1 MKQNKLLRPVITA
14 ALCLGFALSS
24 CSETSDDSST
34 QQDQG
39 TKPTIEISNVTAGA
53 ESVTF
58 TITPTDAIQYKYSVA
73 PVGDDH
79 SYTTV
84 MSSKEGDITISKLTN
99 DVEYEIS
106 AYAYSIDDV
115 ESDVAEA
122 TFITEAIETYDR
134 MCVAYKFTATWCPS
148 CPTMTAAL
156 DEYIEKN
163 PSALTVVALHQE
175 TTSVTGYNTT
185 WGDELADEWTVSGL
199 PTTYIDYRQTCDYT
213 TTSIASAVRISNEYA
228 TTCDAAITSKV
239 EDGVAKIT
247 VDSKYG
253 ATARYKI
260 AVILTE
266 NNIYDGNTSGSEDG
280 YYHHVARAFCTS
292 ALGDTFGTL
301 PLYETRTDEYEYTL
315 DSSWVVENM
324 EVTVVLLKEES
335 TGRYYANNVAVAPI
349 NGSVDFK

>member
-1 MKQNKLLRPVITA
+1 MKQKKLLRPVITA
-14 ALCLGFALSS
+14 ALFLGFALSS

-39 TKPTIEISNVTAGA
+39 TKPSIEISNVAA
-53 ESVTF
+53 SNESVTF

-84 MSSKEGDITISKLTN
+84 MSSKEGDITVSKLTN
-99 DVEYEIS
+99 NVEYQIS

-115 ESDVAEA
+115 ESDEAEA
-122 TFITEAIETYDR
+122 TFTTEAIYTYDR
-134 MCVAYKFTATWCPS
+134 MCVAYKFTATWCTV
-148 CPTMTAAL
+148 CPYMTSAL
-156 DEYIEKN
+156 DSYIESN
-163 PSALTVVALHQE
+163 PSSLAIVALHQE
-175 TTSVTGYNTT
+175 TSSAMGYNTT
-185 WGDELADEWTVSGL
+185 WGDELFDDWGLSSL
-199 PTTYIDYRQTCDYT
+199 PTTIIDYRQSCDYT
-213 TTSIASAVRISNEYA
+213 VSSIEGAVNTSNDYA

-239 EDGVAKIT
+239 EDGVVYIT
-247 VDSKYG
+247 VDSKFG

-266 NNIYDGNTSGSEDG
+266 NNLYEGNTSGSDDG
-280 YYHHVARAFCTS
+280 YYHHVARAFCTEAFGDAFGS
-292 ALGDTFGTL
+292 IELGG
-301 PLYETRTDEYEYTL
+301 TRTDEFEYTL
-315 DSSWVVENM
+315 DSSWIVDEM

-335 TGRYYANNVAVAPI
+335 TNKYYANNVAVSPI